1 MIYFDAAFIAK
12 CYLNEAGADI
22 IRGLARQQE
31 TIASCELSRI
41 EVDSVFRRHWRE
53 RRLTPEGVELA
64 QGGFVRD
71 ESAGVWRWL
80 PLNSGLVEAA
90 RRTLE
95 RLPEEVVL
103 RAGDALHLACA
114 RQHGFAEIYSNDRR
128 ILEAARWFGLEGVN
142 PLASPA

>member
-22 IRGLARQQE
+22 IRELAREQPA
-31 TIASCELSRI
+31 IASCELSQI
-41 EVDSVFRRHWRE
+41 EVESVFRRHWRE
-53 RRLTPEGVELA
+53 RRLTAEGVELA
-64 QGGFVRD
+64 QRGLAQD
-71 ESAGVWRWL
+71 EQDGVWQWL
-80 PLNSGLVEAA
+80 PINSVLVEAA

-103 RAGDALHLACA
+103 RAGDAPHLACA

-142 PLASPA
+142 PLA